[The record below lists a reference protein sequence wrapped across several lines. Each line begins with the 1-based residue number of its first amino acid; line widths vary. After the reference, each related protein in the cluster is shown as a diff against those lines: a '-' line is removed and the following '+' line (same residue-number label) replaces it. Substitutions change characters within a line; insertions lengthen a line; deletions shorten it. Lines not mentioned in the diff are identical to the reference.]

1 MHTIYCAVHHNYV
14 VYHMLHTCGILYGMG
29 TVYRH
34 IHVQVCVYKHTQRP
48 EKDVRC
54 PVTVHLTSLRWGLAE
69 PGARPVTSKL

>member
-1 MHTIYCAVHHNYV
+1 
-14 VYHMLHTCGILYGMG
+14 MG